1 MANQPQTKQGH
12 FTYPYFGEFFD
23 PPDLPRFGFEKKR
36 KNPRKSR
43 RKSRPQPGT
52 IQAIH
57 RLCQIRL
64 DAIKAGHA
72 LPVKATAAV
81 EAGTSFKTVQQ
92 YMPELFARWHDKTY
106 RPEKLE

>member
-1 MANQPQTKQGH
+1 MANQPQTKQRH

-23 PPDLPRFGFEKKR
+23 PPDPPRFGFEKK
-36 KNPRKSR
+36 KKYP
-43 RKSRPQPGT
+43 RKSRPQQGT
-52 IQAIH
+52 IQAIN

-81 EAGTSFKTVQQ
+81 EAGTSFKTVQH